1 MKTDLQQ
8 IYTVR
13 NCVFEPSQMSD
24 KYDNVRSCINE
35 ISDSFFWKKPA
46 ILTSHRIN
54 FIGSIEED
62 NRKRNLKLL
71 EELIQK
77 ILKRW
82 PNVEFMSS
90 DELITLIQNN

>member
-1 MKTDLQQ
+1 MP
-8 IYTVR
+8 
-13 NCVFEPSQMSD
+13 N
-24 KYDNVRSCINE
+24 KYDNVGICLNQ
-35 ISDSFFWKKPA
+35 ISNSFFWKNPA

-90 DELITLIQNN
+90 NELTKLIDNNKNEEKRNSYMFSL